1 MCGTHNRAGIV
12 GVLFK
17 FMLIFYSAYMKLL
30 RVAEFA
36 DTLGVHKITVQRWL
50 SKDLIPFATLPSGER
65 RISPDVVEDL
75 FARAEVYKER
85 KKQRKK

>member
-1 MCGTHNRAGIV
+1 MVSAR
-12 GVLFK
+12 GVP
-17 FMLIFYSAYMKLL
+17 MKLL
-30 RVAEFA
+30 RVGEFA
-36 DTLGVHKITVQRWL
+36 DKVGVHKTTVQRWL

-65 RISPDVVEDL
+65 RISSDVVEDL